1 MPASLRSRLALAA
14 DLWAAGFS
22 ALVAIIW
29 TVGPMLYPAWP
40 YIVHG
45 SVINHPHLWI
55 LGTLACI
62 AAGYF
67 LVRRALTSLD
77 EIRTRLSDVRAG
89 RERTL
94 SGVYPSEVQPLVE
107 DLNALLEHR
116 EQTVQRAL
124 AKAGDLAHGL
134 KTPLAVMSQE
144 AERADSEADGATDGL
159 AATVLEQV
167 ERMRRQIESH
177 LAQAR
182 AAATGARPGARCLVR
197 ESVDGLLRTLSR
209 LHAGKGLTIRV
220 DVAPECAVRGGREE
234 LDEMLGNLL
243 DNAFQWAK
251 ALVAVAAADEE
262 GQRIVVTVD
271 DDGPGLPPAMWDTA
285 LQRGIRA
292 DETAPGSGLGLA
304 IVRDLAELAGGSI
317 RLSQSPLG
325 GLRATLELPAA

>member
-1 MPASLRSRLALAA
+1 MPASLRSRLILAA
-14 DLWAAGFS
+14 VLWTVGFS
-22 ALVAIIW
+22 ALVAIFW
-29 TVGPMLYPAWP
+29 TLAPFFYPGWP
-40 YIVHG
+40 GVLHG
-45 SVINHPHLWI
+45 SILAHIHVWI
-55 LGTLACI
+55 VATVACVVV
-62 AAGYF
+62 GF
-67 LVRRALTSLD
+67 LLVRRALASLD
-77 EIRTRLSDVRAG
+77 PLRARLSDVRAG

-116 EQTVQRAL
+116 EQTIQRAL

-144 AERADSEADGATDGL
+144 AERADTGAGAPDGL

-177 LAQAR
+177 LTQAR

-197 ESVDGLLRTLSR
+197 ESVDGLVRTLSR
-209 LHAGKGLTIRV
+209 LHAGKGMTIRV
-220 DVAPECAVRGGREE
+220 DVPPGCADRGGREE

-243 DNAFQWAK
+243 DNACQWAK
-251 ALVAVAAADEE
+251 TLVAVTAADDH
-262 GQRIVVTVD
+262 GRRVVVTVD
-271 DDGPGLPPAMWDTA
+271 DDGPGLPPAMWDTV

-325 GLRATLELPAA
+325 GLRATLELPGG